1 MQCRSAC
8 SRNRGEV
15 PARSWQGTGD
25 IEIFDAKNPIQLLTT
40 SGRNVLLPGMFVN
53 MAILIEAD
61 CVAGDEECPMP
72 YCASKTFVEVISGGK
87 TW

>member
-1 MQCRSAC
+1 
-8 SRNRGEV
+8 
-15 PARSWQGTGD
+15 
-25 IEIFDAKNPIQLLTT
+25 
-40 SGRNVLLPGMFVN
+40 MFVN

-72 YCASKTFVEVISGGK
+72 YYASKTFVEVISGGK